1 MIFDNCFDT
10 MIITFYIQQENSL
23 FYRGKL
29 DMAHISKN

>member
-1 MIFDNCFDT
+1 

-29 DMAHISKN
+29 DMAHMSKN